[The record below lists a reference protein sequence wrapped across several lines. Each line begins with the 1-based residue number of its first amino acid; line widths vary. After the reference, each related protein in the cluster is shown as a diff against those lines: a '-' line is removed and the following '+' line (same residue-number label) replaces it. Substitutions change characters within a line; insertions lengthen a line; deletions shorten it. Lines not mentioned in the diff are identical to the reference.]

1 MDRLL
6 HVDRDQYVKSM
17 LEEVKGILGQ
27 VMDAVN
33 AAPDGRVINGS
44 EVQVRDLMA
53 RLRERAYE
61 RAVQMR
67 VDETERSFSPSQG
80 RGREADAEQGR

>member
-6 HVDRDQYVKSM
+6 QADREEFAKAMRAEVDAVLR
-17 LEEVKGILGQ
+17 Q

-33 AAPDGRVINGS
+33 AAPDGQVINGS
-44 EVQVRDLMA
+44 EVPVRDLMA
-53 RLRERAYE
+53 RLRERVYE
-61 RAVQMR
+61 QAVQMR

-80 RGREADAEQGR
+80 LGRKRHAEQGR